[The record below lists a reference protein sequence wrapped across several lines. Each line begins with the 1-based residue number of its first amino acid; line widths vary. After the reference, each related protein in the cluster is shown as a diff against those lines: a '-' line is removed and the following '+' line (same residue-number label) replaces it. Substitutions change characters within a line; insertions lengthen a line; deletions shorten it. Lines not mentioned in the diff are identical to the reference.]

1 MDFWNELTLTE
12 QLSNIDGEVNR
23 LIRAKERFLAKKTKD
38 DHYLEYI
45 NLITKM
51 IQQTIDDPK
60 NQERHIEKELWD
72 ELEEIKRYYR
82 GEVDKDY
89 ILRYWDVYTRAIS

>member
-1 MDFWNELTLTE
+1 MDYWNELSLME

-23 LIRAKERFLAKKTKD
+23 LVRARDRFLAKKTKD
-38 DHYLEYI
+38 DHYNEYI
-45 NLITKM
+45 SLITKL

-60 NQERHIEKELWD
+60 NKDKHIEKELWD
-72 ELEEIKRYYR
+72 ELEEIKRYYN

>member
-1 MDFWNELTLTE
+1 MEFWNELTLTE

-38 DHYLEYI
+38 DHYLEYT
-45 NLITKM
+45 NLITRM
-51 IQQTIDDPK
+51 IQQTIDDSK